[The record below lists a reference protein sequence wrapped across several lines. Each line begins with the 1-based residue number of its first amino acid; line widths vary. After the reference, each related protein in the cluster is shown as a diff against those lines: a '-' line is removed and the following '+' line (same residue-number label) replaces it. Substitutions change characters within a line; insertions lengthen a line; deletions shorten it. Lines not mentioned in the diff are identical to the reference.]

1 MFRHTITIMEQMLKR
16 MPGHFGELWIKRLKT
31 KKIIIEH
38 VNEYSLGKKIE
49 VLQEVIGKEIGIKQ
63 ISETKLK
70 E

>member
-1 MFRHTITIMEQMLKR
+1 
-16 MPGHFGELWIKRLKT
+16 MPGHFGELWIKRLNT
-31 KKIIIEH
+31 KKLIIEH
-38 VNEYSLGKKIE
+38 VKEYSLGKKIE